1 MGIKIKMG
9 GMKMLRY
16 IDITT
21 QKRTHFEDITDEVQ
35 EVVDESGIKEGICY
49 IYVPH
54 TTAGVFINENAD
66 PDVKWD
72 IERTLEKLVPWEN
85 NYQHLEGNAAAH
97 IKSVL
102 VGTNTFVPIKNG
114 KLMLGTW
121 QGIFLAEFDGPRTR
135 KVLVKILEG

>member
-1 MGIKIKMG
+1 
-9 GMKMLRY
+9 MLKY
-16 IDITT
+16 IEVIT
-21 QKRTHFEDITDEVQ
+21 QKRTHFEDITEEVQ
-35 EVVDESGIKEGICY
+35 KVVDESNVKEGICY

-72 IERTLEKLVPWEN
+72 VQQSLEKLVPWDD
-85 NYQHLEGNAAAH
+85 NYKHIEGNAAAH
-97 IKSVL
+97 IKSIL

-121 QGIFLAEFDGPRTR
+121 QGIFFAEFDGPRDR
-135 KVLVKILEG
+135 KVIIKIIEG

>member
-1 MGIKIKMG
+1 
-9 GMKMLRY
+9 MLRY
-16 IDITT
+16 IDVTT

-35 EVVDESGIKEGICY
+35 EVIDELGVKDGMCY
-49 IYVPH
+49 LYVPH
-54 TTAGVFINENAD
+54 TTAGIFINENAD

-72 IERTLEKLVPWEN
+72 VEQILDKLVPWEGD
-85 NYQHLEGNAAAH
+85 YKHIEGNTAAH
-97 IKSVL
+97 MKSIL

-135 KVLVKILEG
+135 KVIVKIMPDS